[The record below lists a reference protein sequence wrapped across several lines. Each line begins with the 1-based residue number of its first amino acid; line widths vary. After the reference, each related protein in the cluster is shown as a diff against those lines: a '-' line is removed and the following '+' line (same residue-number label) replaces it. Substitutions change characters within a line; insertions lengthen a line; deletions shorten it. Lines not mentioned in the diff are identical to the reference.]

1 MKHYRQAGFR
11 VSHRSRKNVRARA
24 ISVLDAINSRTG
36 WSSAPF
42 PISRVLELW
51 SAESGPT
58 VGDHPPNFDVMTAA
72 ELPHCDA
79 EFVPHLNLIR
89 VTEDVWDAATSHDPA
104 ASWVLAH
111 EIGHAV
117 LRHHVAAGLYDD
129 TSRVEPEK
137 DSEHQANWFADELLM
152 DLRLF
157 DPAITGTGALIKMFG
172 VSEPM
177 AARRIRELILES
189 RSSR

>member
-11 VSHRSRKNVRARA
+11 VTRRNRQNVRAMA
-24 ISVLDAINSRTG
+24 VAVLDAINARTG

-58 VGDHPPNFDVMTAA
+58 VGDHPPNFDVMTAT

-79 EFVPHLNLIR
+79 EFLPHLNLIL
-89 VTEDVWDAATSHDPA
+89 VTEAVWDAATSHDPA
-104 ASWVLAH
+104 ARWVLAH
-111 EIGHAV
+111 EVGHAV

-129 TSRVEPEK
+129 VSRVEPEK

-157 DPAITGTGALIKMFG
+157 NPTTTGTDALIEIFG
-172 VSEPM
+172 VSELM
-177 AARRIRELILES
+177 AARRIRELILET
-189 RSSR
+189 RSGR